1 MRELILL
8 LISTAAL
15 FAQIPAPGIGGGGS
29 GSSTPDA
36 VTGAAAL
43 STTGI
48 IPFTSGAGA
57 LAEDQYFTYKVWP
70 SPAVAGTTYNRVNIT
85 DSAPPTGG
93 YYDTNAGYDLSI
105 RRTYTALPYTPSA
118 PVVNS
123 IGGIYLHQSFNFGS
137 AVASDFLSSI
147 HGEVEVPA
155 ASSQAVSY
163 LEGLVMNVANAGSG
177 NVSAMDGLYFSA
189 FNNGAAAGQIRGI
202 YGGAA
207 HFGTSNAT
215 SVAGITIEGYNSS
228 ATVVTT
234 NTGAYIYSGMGSG
247 GGSITTEYGVRNRVD
262 TTGTIGTAYGYQSTR
277 IGSTAPTTAWDISA
291 ETGFNSRILGKLA
304 VGPANSTAP
313 SQTLNIKDAT
323 PTTGATSVLVDIGAG
338 QSSTS
343 TVLTLNG
350 VMKLA
355 GENTTGSG
363 SASLG
368 SNSPAVTNSAPYTWA
383 RVVTSDGST
392 GYIPIFK

>member
-8 LISTAAL
+8 LISTVAL

-43 STTGI
+43 SSTGV

-57 LAEDQYFTYKVWP
+57 LAQDQYFTYKVWP
-70 SPAVAGTTYNRVNIT
+70 SPAVAGTTYNRINLT

-118 PVVNS
+118 AVVNS

-137 AVASDFLSSI
+137 AVADDFLSSI

-155 ASSQAVSY
+155 SSSQAVDY
-163 LEGLVMNVANAGSG
+163 LEGLVMNVSNAGSG
-177 NVSAMDGLYFSA
+177 NVVSMDGLYFSA
-189 FNNGAAAGQIRGI
+189 FNNGAAATTIRGI

-207 HFGTSNAT
+207 HFGTGNVDAI
-215 SVAGITIEGYNSS
+215 AGMSIEGYNAS
-228 ATVVTT
+228 ATVV
-234 NTGAYIYSGMGSG
+234 NINQGMLLYSGMGSG
-247 GGSITTEYGVRNRVD
+247 GGSITTAYGIRNRFD

-291 ETGFNSRILGKLA
+291 ETGFDSRILGKLA
-304 VGPANSTAP
+304 VGPANSTTP

-323 PTTGATSVLVDIGAG
+323 PTTGATSVLIDIGAG

-350 VMKLA
+350 VLKLA
-355 GENTTGSG
+355 GENTTGAG
-363 SASLG
+363 SAALG
-368 SNSPAVTNSAPYTWA
+368 ANSPAVTNSAPYTWA

-392 GYIPIFK
+392 GYVPIWK